1 MLTEYLDTLGLMF
14 STIYSALPWILFVP
28 VIIVNFYGWWT
39 LSLSVFSYW
48 VLGQNSFEIREGL
61 SLGAILGPLLSLFGT
76 VPLFIM
82 ILN

>member
-1 MLTEYLDTLGLMF
+1 MLAEYLDTLGLMF
-14 STIYSALPWILFVP
+14 SVIYSALPWILFVP
-28 VIIVNFYGWWT
+28 VIIINFYGWWA

-48 VLGQNSFEIREGL
+48 VLGQSSFEIIDGL
-61 SLGAILGPLLSLFGT
+61 NLGALLGPLLSLFGT